1 MLVPHLERDLA
12 GVAVRQP
19 VPPDLSRRAGGLM
32 LGSIQA
38 IELQTLFIGSEVRS
52 LPDMEQQ
59 RSM

>member
-1 MLVPHLERDLA
+1 
-12 GVAVRQP
+12 
-19 VPPDLSRRAGGLM
+19 M